1 MLPQFAFERLGL
13 EMTATMEEVDA
24 RMLEISEDPKL
35 KLTSEDRLTVQLMRE
50 AAKWAR
56 RFIRDP
62 SSCRPMSAEEYAGW
76 SKMKR
81 QSDVIEP
88 TLEIKHQQLQLELD
102 AEVGRHCGVEAKLR
116 NENIELG
123 FRMEKMEAQIAS
135 QAAEIERLNASVDK
149 ERADGEKWLKEER
162 QHRYKLEDHSKL
174 RDSLFDMVCKD
185 RYRLQCLVRQIR
197 PEFEG
202 VVACVEEMKGIIVPL
217 EEDIVLFQQQHAAS
231 LVVVQEDVIGQQ
243 AEPLSPLDVVGDC
256 CEQEGTVAVPNN
268 FNGQTL
274 QTKEGQEG
282 RVTKRQ
288 KTKADNAGHIAFSQR
303 VKDFVTCHIKET
315 LAEKPLL
322 LSTKALFDVF
332 EKGGH
337 LDGSQQLD
345 MPRFSAE
352 LGKHISEF
360 FPNAR
365 RSRTN
370 KSNGFVGIELM
381 HMR

>member
-24 RMLEISEDPKL
+24 RMLEISEDPKM
-35 KLTSEDRLTVQLMRE
+35 KLTSEDRLKVQLMRE

-185 RYRLQCLVRQIR
+185 RYRLQCLVR
-197 PEFEG
+197 PEG
-202 VVACVEEMKGIIVPL
+202 IVACVEEMMGVL
-217 EEDIVLFQQQHAAS
+217 GVLREDIVAS
-231 LVVVQEDVIGQQ
+231 LSGVQEEMLPQTEIEAHSAVVPRNEQVEESIS
-243 AEPLSPLDVVGDC
+243 EP
-256 CEQEGTVAVPNN
+256 
-268 FNGQTL
+268 
-274 QTKEGQEG
+274 
-282 RVTKRQ
+282 
-288 KTKADNAGHIAFSQR
+288 
-303 VKDFVTCHIKET
+303 
-315 LAEKPLL
+315 
-322 LSTKALFDVF
+322 
-332 EKGGH
+332 
-337 LDGSQQLD
+337 
-345 MPRFSAE
+345 SAE
-352 LGKHISEF
+352 RKKRKRAKTSTE
-360 FPNAR
+360 R
-365 RSRTN
+365 
-370 KSNGFVGIELM
+370 
-381 HMR
+381 